1 MNKSKIKICG
11 IKELETLNCC
21 IENKINYF
29 GLVFY
34 KKSQRNI
41 SYENAIKLI
50 EYSRNK
56 NISSVGVFVNEGL
69 ENLCEIIKKLKI
81 NFLQLHG
88 DENNDYIKFIK
99 KNNNINIIK
108 SISINCFNDFKN
120 ISKYK
125 DNDFYLFD
133 YKPVKGELPGG
144 NAKTFDWELIKGVK
158 IDKPWFIS
166 GGININNIK
175 KIENFAIPYGIDIS
189 SGVEVKPGIKS
200 NKKIKSLIEFYGPN

>member
-81 NFLQLHG
+81 SFLQLHG

-99 KNNNINIIK
+99 KKII
-108 SISINCFNDFKN
+108 
-120 ISKYK
+120 
-125 DNDFYLFD
+125 
-133 YKPVKGELPGG
+133 
-144 NAKTFDWELIKGVK
+144 
-158 IDKPWFIS
+158 
-166 GGININNIK
+166 
-175 KIENFAIPYGIDIS
+175 
-189 SGVEVKPGIKS
+189 
-200 NKKIKSLIEFYGPN
+200 